1 MRISTA
7 KDRPE
12 ADSPVEVVLEAT
24 SDELSAL
31 YQALAQMQAQL
42 PASDSHTESG
52 DLTLAGIEVT
62 RVPDALLR
70 ISVDPERRVLSIVG
84 GERQTRSFAVNVLD
98 IAQEMPV
105 GHSQRFIWF
114 RDHFYLDPQTVT
126 LVVRLA
132 AASPSPA

>member
-12 ADSPVEVVLEAT
+12 ADSTPEVALEAT
-24 SDELSAL
+24 SEELSSLYRAL
-31 YQALAQMQAQL
+31 GTMHAEV
-42 PASDSHTESG
+42 PAADADAG
-52 DLTLAGIEVT
+52 PDDLVLLGVEVT
-62 RVPDALLR
+62 RVPDALLK
-70 ISVDPERRVLSIVG
+70 ISVDAERRVLSIVG

-105 GHSQRFIWF
+105 GHSQHFTWF
-114 RDHFYLDPQTVT
+114 RDHFYLDPETVT
-126 LVVRLA
+126 LVVRLT